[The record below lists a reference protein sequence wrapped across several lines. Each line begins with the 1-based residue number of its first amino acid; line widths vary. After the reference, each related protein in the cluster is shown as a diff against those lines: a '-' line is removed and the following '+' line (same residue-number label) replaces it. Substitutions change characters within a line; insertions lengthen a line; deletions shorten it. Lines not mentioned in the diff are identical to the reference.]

1 MSLLLTLALVASAA
15 LPLDHTILAAVS
27 QHPRSTTDE
36 SPPAGVA
43 APTDLVRGGGVG
55 ASSAVPAVSSVLPGN
70 CTPNLPVWTN
80 VSVRFT
86 TAMEPNAT
94 LSAFSV
100 RPSVAGATPAV
111 SGTYLN
117 WTLSQPLAPATT
129 YQVSVS
135 TAARS
140 AAGVALGGPWR
151 SSFSTAVANV
161 GSVPVASAACPI
173 DGSTNVPLDAE
184 VQVAFDTVMDPST
197 LVASFSISPAVPGGE
212 PGAGGCCLTL
222 VHAHPFE
229 PTTTYTVR
237 VSTNASSIAG
247 VHLARP
253 FSFNFTTGAAPAANS
268 TPVGGPGTHLSFEEG
283 VAILVGGVVVI
294 AATSSLTYLWI
305 RRQRSAE
312 QRPPSDGAPEGEE
325 TVDEEGTDP
334 EPSETSEK
342 SETAQPPRDD

>member
-1 MSLLLTLALVASAA
+1 MTLLLTLAVVASAA
-15 LPLDHTILAAVS
+15 LPLNNGLLAAVT
-27 QHPRSTTDE
+27 QHPRGTPDGS
-36 SPPAGVA
+36 SVA
-43 APTDLVRGGGVG
+43 DVVRGSGMG
-55 ASSAVPAVSSVLPGN
+55 ASSTVPAVGSVLPGN
-70 CTPNLPVWTN
+70 CTPNLPLWTN

-86 TAMEPNAT
+86 TAMEPNTT

-100 RPSVAGATPAV
+100 RPSVAGATAAV
-111 SGTYLN
+111 TGTYLN

-129 YQVSVS
+129 YQVYVS
-135 TAARS
+135 TEARS
-140 AAGVALGGPWR
+140 AAGAELGGPWL
-151 SSFSTAVANV
+151 SSFTTVVANV

-197 LVASFSISPAVPGGE
+197 LVASFSISPAVAGGQ

-222 VHAHPFE
+222 VHARPFE

-237 VSTNASSIAG
+237 VSTNASSITG

-253 FSFNFTTGAAPAANS
+253 FSFNFTTGAAPATNS

-283 VAILVGGVVVI
+283 VAILVGGIVVI

-312 QRPPSDGAPEGEE
+312 KRPPSDGPSEGEE
-325 TVDEEGTDP
+325 TVDAEGTEP

-342 SETAQPPRDD
+342 SEPAEPSRSD